1 MQLDSVYLTALND
14 LVILEQA
21 SVFGVDEEPLR
32 PKEVNPQDRALDVG
46 QDEVPSVGKWSQL
59 YVEC

>member
-1 MQLDSVYLTALND
+1 MQLNRVHLAALND
-14 LVILEQA
+14 PVILEQA

-32 PKEVNPQDRALDVG
+32 PKEVNPQDGVLDVC

-59 YVEC
+59 DVEC